1 MFAPVLAAALALL
14 TDNPKG
20 QAFPD
25 DVRRIHTGATV
36 TWDEKGSCSGDE
48 EILKTRIESKSPFRS
63 RILNGR
69 LHGDGDCCVWGAWN
83 GARKAAFTI
92 DLKEPYL
99 VSKVTLWSS
108 ENLAVRGIAG
118 YTVALGNDGTN
129 FTEVARRSVPV
140 DFDGGFGKD
149 VHPVP
154 FDCLLERPAV
164 ARHVRVVVDRH
175 PGRYQMVLG
184 EVAVWG
190 DVPPAD
196 AAALSP
202 ENRRPLVPL
211 RVDGFSSGAAAFDW
225 GGFAAAGDVK
235 AWRFYSSSRPFADC
249 REEGVRFVTET
260 KPNVTTWTVYPLVP
274 HVTNHYAVA
283 AVYANGECHQVKS
296 VPYAPIGPLEVTR
309 FRDMLGMN
317 YYWGGG
323 GANAHDIPGEWYGVA
338 ADFLSKSPFRRLRW
352 WISPE
357 WALKNYMPRR
367 IEVTGGC
374 SEQDI
379 APSRKYGVYLHGL
392 GNEPELR
399 PGFTPADCAES
410 HRKIRA
416 KWKAAGAGP
425 EHVFYGPVVNIFSRG
440 FEYFKKYVE
449 AGGAD
454 CVDALDFHTYCGS
467 TRDFTYP
474 DGYLSGAPEA
484 IIPAVAHIRAYLKEK
499 GIEKPFTCSEW
510 GFSDTTTAN
519 PHMDDP
525 TPLRKAQYLVRGCI
539 IHHRLGFRRL
549 FLYSFYD
556 EGRDLNYSEHCFG
569 VVSRDLQK
577 KPAFYALQTMG
588 DVLGDALV
596 ESDMQGLGAGD
607 FGYVFR
613 NVDKSGHASVVWN
626 GARARK
632 GVFRTKPGDVEI
644 VSMFGERRTVKTKPD
659 GTFLAKFD
667 GSPVYFIG
675 PDPVTC
681 VSAEDAAA
689 ESKQMTVDRLSVTAP
704 SAASV
709 FRADDKPAVAFT
721 VDNAAGGKR
730 ELQLTLTDLSGR
742 TFREERTSVAGG
754 STRTFTFPVD
764 MKGCAL
770 DRFTLS
776 VDYDAGGESVCE
788 RRSVWVRQLGAAAAT
803 TTVEEVRFANL
814 DHSVWRIGNGEIE
827 LTVDPVQGG
836 QVLEI
841 FEKRGNT
848 NQLNVDYD
856 KLAVLAS
863 VPFAYCLWDEV
874 RVTDMERAK
883 WPWPSF
889 RRARVYAAKPV
900 ANGLALEAEERG
912 LTVTK
917 TLTLAGAHLSWR
929 TEVANGSGGAAKVQ
943 WHIHPEYTLAGA
955 ADSYQ
960 DYMIIPTPKGEDKLV
975 FWSGLGE
982 RRLNEVTAGWWR
994 MVDPKATF
1002 EIRQTYDLKSFEV
1015 PKLWFGVGAWNV
1027 ELYTPVTTLAAGA
1040 RLTAVLDWH
1049 FIHGTCKG
1057 ETK

>member
-1 MFAPVLAAALALL
+1 MFMPIILAAAALL

-25 DVRRIHTGATV
+25 EVRRIHTGATI
-36 TWDEKGSCSGDE
+36 TWDETGPYAADK
-48 EILKTRIESKSPFRS
+48 EILATRIESKAPFRS

-69 LHGDGDCCVWGAWN
+69 LHGDGNCCVWGTWN
-83 GARKAAFTI
+83 GTRKVAFTL
-92 DLKEPYL
+92 DLKNPYL
-99 VSKVTLWSS
+99 ISKVTLWSG
-108 ENLAVRGIAG
+108 ENLALRGISG
-118 YTVALGNDGTN
+118 YTVALGTDGTN
-129 FTEVARRSVPV
+129 FTAVACRDVPV

-154 FDCLLERPAV
+154 LDCILEKPSV
-164 ARHVRVVVDRH
+164 ARYVRFLVDRH
-175 PGRYQMVLG
+175 PGRHQMVLG

-190 DVPPAD
+190 DVPPID
-196 AAALSP
+196 AAALAP
-202 ENRRPLVPL
+202 ENRRPTVTL

-225 GGFAAAGDVK
+225 DGFPAAGDVK
-235 AWRFYSSSRPFADC
+235 EWRFYVSDRPFSDC
-249 REEGVRFVTET
+249 RAEGVRRLAEIKAKET
-260 KPNVTTWTVYPLVP
+260 SYTVYPLVP
-274 HVTNHYAVA
+274 HVTNHYAVS
-283 AVYANGECHQVKS
+283 AVYANGEYPFVKS
-296 VPYAPIGPLEVTR
+296 VAHSPIGPLEVTR

-323 GANAHDIPGEWYGVA
+323 GANARDIPGEWYGVA

-357 WALKNYMPRR
+357 WALKNYIPRR

-374 SEQDI
+374 GEPDI

-399 PGFTPADCAES
+399 PGYTPADCVAD
-410 HRKIRA
+410 HRKVRA
-416 KWKAAGAGP
+416 KWKDAGP
-425 EHVFYGPVVNIFSRG
+425 QHLFYGPVVNVFSRG
-440 FEYFKKYVE
+440 FEYFKKYIE

-467 TRDFTYP
+467 TRDFEYP

-484 IIPAVAHIRAYLKEK
+484 IIPAVARIRAFLKEK

-519 PHMDDP
+519 PHMADP

-596 ESDMQGLGAGD
+596 DSDLQGLGPGD

-613 NVDKSGHASVVWN
+613 NVDKPGFATVVWN

-632 GVFRTKPGDVEI
+632 GVFKTMPGDVEI
-644 VSMFGERRTVKTKPD
+644 VDMFGVRRTVKTKPD
-659 GTFLAKFD
+659 GTFRAKFD
-667 GSPVYFIG
+667 GSPVYFTG
-675 PDPVTC
+675 PAPVVC
-681 VSAEDAAA
+681 VAAEDAAA
-689 ESKQMTVDRLSVTAP
+689 ESNATQASRLAVSAP
-704 SAASV
+704 SDVCVFGAGEKPTLSFKIENASGAAC
-709 FRADDKPAVAFT
+709 DI
-721 VDNAAGGKR
+721 
-730 ELQLTLTDLSGR
+730 QLTLTDWDGR
-742 TFREERTSVAGG
+742 KVREEQASVPGDD
-754 STRTFTFPVD
+754 TRAFAFPVE
-764 MKGCAL
+764 MRGRAL
-770 DRFTLS
+770 DKFTLS
-776 VDYDAGGESVCE
+776 VDYDANGESVCE
-788 RRSVWVRQLGAAAAT
+788 RRSVWVRQLGAATAAAS
-803 TTVEEVRFANL
+803 VEEVRFANL
-814 DHSVWRIGNGEIE
+814 DHPVWRIGNGEME

-836 QVLEI
+836 QVLEM
-841 FEKRGNT
+841 FEKRGKT
-848 NQLNVDYD
+848 NQLNTDYG
-856 KLAVLAS
+856 KLDVLAS
-863 VPFAYCLWDEV
+863 VPFAYGLWDEV
-874 RVTDMERAK
+874 RVMDIEKGK
-883 WPWPSF
+883 WPWPAF
-889 RRARVYAAKPV
+889 RRARAYTAKPV
-900 ANGLALEAEERG
+900 ANGLALEVEDRG
-912 LTVTK
+912 LKVTK
-917 TLTLAGAHLSWR
+917 TFTLAGSQFSMR
-929 TEVANGSGGAAKVQ
+929 VEVANASGGSAKVQ
-943 WHIHPEYTLAGA
+943 WHIHPEYTIAGE
-955 ADSYQ
+955 ADSFQ
-960 DYMIIPTPKGEDKLV
+960 DYMLIPTPKGEDKLV

-994 MVDPKATF
+994 MVDPKANF
-1002 EIRQTYDLKSFEV
+1002 EIRQTYDIKSFEV

-1027 ELYTPVTTLAAGA
+1027 ELFTPVTTLAAGA
-1040 RLTAVLDWH
+1040 RLSAALDWY
-1049 FIHGTCKG
+1049 FIHGECKG